1 MAKMRLI
8 IFVCGLYFSGS
19 MACINSY
26 EEELPYLMSRGNP
39 EEIAATLER
48 LQREHAKSPSIE
60 VTTDLAVANIIS
72 GHYEVAVNLLR
83 NLERSHP
90 GLSRTAS
97 NLGTALELSGKNK
110 DALHWIKEGVV
121 RNPQDH
127 EGTEWLHVKIL
138 EAKIA
143 LAEDPSWLLE
153 NNVLGVSF
161 GTDSRPK
168 VPTALPTD
176 QFGKPL
182 SLEKVEKAIN
192 YQLGERLKF
201 VSAPDPLIGNIYFS
215 RADIGYLSKTGYPPD
230 YYSAALNF
238 GAKNEALIKSRSAQY
253 KADSQP
259 RHKYEEPKRVENSFP
274 SNVKTLLFMIILLAI
289 SGGIFYFRA
298 VRAPSNKSFKA
309 DA

>member
-1 MAKMRLI
+1 MIKRCLI
-8 IFVCGLYFSGS
+8 VFVFGLYFSGA

-39 EEIAATLER
+39 EEITATLKR
-48 LQREHAKSPSIE
+48 LQSEHAKNPSIE
-60 VTTDLAVANIIS
+60 VTNDLAVANMIA
-72 GHYEVAVNLLR
+72 GHYEVAVSLLKS
-83 NLERSHP
+83 LEKFHP

-143 LAEDPSWLLE
+143 LAKDPSWLLE
-153 NNVLGVSF
+153 NNVLGISF
-161 GTDSRPK
+161 GTDSRPQM
-168 VPTALPTD
+168 PSALPTD
-176 QFGKPL
+176 QFGKPI
-182 SLEKVEKAIN
+182 SLEEVEKAIN

-230 YYSAALNF
+230 YYSAALHF
-238 GAKNEALIKSRSAQY
+238 GAKNEVLIKSRSAQY

-259 RHKYEEPKRVENSFP
+259 KQKHEKPRGVESSLP
-274 SNVKTLLFMIILLAI
+274 GHVKALLFMLILLTI

-298 VRAPSNKSFKA
+298 VRTTSSKSPMA